1 MQTSPKI
8 STLRPSK
15 VAHHINKYTKHER
28 RCSCCKESNHTINDC
43 TDPRIYDLQLDC
55 ERAVITIRSEIAY
68 RYWLTHYTDPIVAK
82 ALCLNLGLVR
92 TAVQVNTKEKII
104 NILMDA
110 YWHFEE
116 RQRQH
121 NEVVRQIEILEFQRN
136 LLEEIMGEDID
147 QEEVPDSY
155 LEEENGRSFQ
165 IGVYHKEYEQLCKDF
180 NITKEEHSSCPVCQE
195 NKNESPDKTFN
206 IYNDC
211 GHQICTDCFK
221 NTLKSLPKHKDP
233 CCALCRN
240 PVKKIT
246 APTDEES
253 TILFEIVLG
262 LTL

>member
-1 MQTSPKI
+1 MQTSRKT

-15 VAHHINKYTKHER
+15 VAHHFNKYTKKVER
-28 RCSCCKESNHTINDC
+28 HCSCCKQPNHTINDC
-43 TDPRIYDLQLDC
+43 DDPRIYDLQLEC
-55 ERAVITIRSEIAY
+55 EHKILTNKSEISY

-92 TAVQVNTKEKII
+92 TAVQVNTKHKVIET
-104 NILMDA
+104 LLEA

-136 LLEEIMGEDID
+136 LLAEIMDEEIMNQVELPQQED
-147 QEEVPDSY
+147 
-155 LEEENGRSFQ
+155 GRSFQ
-165 IGVYHKEYEQLCKDF
+165 IGVYHKEYDQLCKDF
-180 NITKEEHSSCPVCQE
+180 NITEKEKNSCPVCQE

>member
-1 MQTSPKI
+1 MQTSRKT

-15 VAHHINKYTKHER
+15 VAHHFNKYTKKVER
-28 RCSCCKESNHTINDC
+28 HCSCCKQPNHTINDC
-43 TDPRIYDLQLDC
+43 DDPRIYDLQLEC
-55 ERAVITIRSEIAY
+55 EHKILTNKSEISY

-92 TAVQVNTKEKII
+92 TAKQVNTKEKII

-121 NEVVRQIEILEFQRN
+121 NEVVRQIETLEFQRN
-136 LLEEIMGEDID
+136 ILIEIMG
-147 QEEVPDSY
+147 QEEVPNLND
-155 LEEENGRSFQ
+155 GRAFM
-165 IGVYHKEYEQLCKDF
+165 IGVYHKEYNQLCKDF
-180 NITKEEHSSCPVCQE
+180 NITEENEHSSCPVCQE
-195 NKNESPDKTFN
+195 NKNESPEKSFN

-221 NTLKSLPKHKDP
+221 KTLKSLPINKDP

-240 PVKKIT
+240 PISKIT
-246 APTDEES
+246 ASTDTES
-253 TILFEIVLG
+253 TKLFEIVLG
-262 LTL
+262 ISS

>member
-1 MQTSPKI
+1 MSAQ
-8 STLRPSK
+8 LRPSK
-15 VAHHINKYTKHER
+15 VAHHIKKYTKKVER
-28 RCSCCKESNHTINDC
+28 LCSCCKQPNHTINNC

-55 ERAVITIRSEIAY
+55 ERALITIRSEIAY

-82 ALCLNLGLVR
+82 ALCLNLGLVQ
-92 TAVQVNTKEKII
+92 TATQVNTKHKVIET
-104 NILMDA
+104 LLEA

-136 LLEEIMGEDID
+136 LLAEIMDEEIMNQVELPQQED
-147 QEEVPDSY
+147 
-155 LEEENGRSFQ
+155 GRSFQ
-165 IGVYHKEYEQLCKDF
+165 IGVYHKEYNQLCKDF
-180 NITKEEHSSCPVCQE
+180 NITEEEHSSCPVCQE
-195 NKNESPDKTFN
+195 NKNESPNKTFN

-221 NTLKSLPKHKDP
+221 KTLNSLPKHKDP
-233 CCALCRN
+233 SCALCRN
-240 PVKKIT
+240 TIKKIT

-262 LTL
+262 IA

>member
-1 MQTSPKI
+1 MQTSPKT

-15 VAHHINKYTKHER
+15 VAHHINKYTKTER
-28 RCSCCKESNHTINDC
+28 LCSCCKQPNHTINDC
-43 TDPRIYDLQLDC
+43 NDPRIYDLQLDC
-55 ERAVITIRSEIAY
+55 ERALITIRSEIAY

-82 ALCLNLGLVR
+82 ALCLNLGLVQ
-92 TAVQVNTKEKII
+92 TATQVNTKHKVIETLLE
-104 NILMDA
+104 N

-136 LLEEIMGEDID
+136 LLAEIMDEEIMNQVELPQQED
-147 QEEVPDSY
+147 
-155 LEEENGRSFQ
+155 GRSFQ
-165 IGVYHKEYEQLCKDF
+165 IGVYHKEYDQLCKDF
-180 NITKEEHSSCPVCQE
+180 NITEKEKNSSCPVCQE

-221 NTLKSLPKHKDP
+221 KTLKSLPKHKDP
-233 CCALCRN
+233 SCALCRN
-240 PVKKIT
+240 PIKKIT

-262 LTL
+262 IAL